1 MGRELRRHLSDV
13 VARHADEAAAIVVEP
28 VVQGAGGMRFYSPR
42 VVALLRELCDE
53 HGLLLVLDEI
63 ATGFGRTG
71 ELWAADHAGVAPDV
85 MCVGKALTGGY
96 MSLAATLCAPHVGHA
111 IDAGETGAFL
121 HGPTFMGNPLAC
133 SAALASLELL
143 APARGAPTWRASTD
157 GLVDRARPGARA
169 RGRPRRARPRG
180 DRRRPASLIRSTS
193 RGLTRVA
200 VDHGVW
206 LRPFRDLIYTMP
218 PYVTGDEDL
227 ERITTAIVAAAGA

>member
-1 MGRELRRHLSDV
+1 
-13 VARHADEAAAIVVEP
+13 
-28 VVQGAGGMRFYSPR
+28 MRFYSPR

-71 ELWAADHAGVAPDV
+71 QLWAADHAGVAPDV

-133 SAALASLELL
+133 SAALASLDLLASGTWRADVARIERGLTAGL
-143 APARGAPTWRASTD
+143 APALEVQGVRDVRVLGAIGVVQLASP
-157 GLVDRARPGARA
+157 VDVARV
-169 RGRPRRARPRG
+169 
-180 DRRRPASLIRSTS
+180 S
-193 RGLTRVA
+193 RVA
-200 VDHGVW
+200 VQHGVW

-218 PYVTGDEDL
+218 PYVTSDEDL
-227 ERITTAIVAAAGA
+227 EQITGAIVAAARAAVGCGADC